1 MGQTPNPSSIIGQF
15 IKHYSPT
22 QSGAADQ
29 AMPTAEMKPLEAY
42 PQVIVQSI
50 TKFQKSKDAAS
61 SHKTLLDL
69 GEDLLVYL
77 TDILF
82 GGYRKSWPLDEDYY
96 SLNPYVKAGLDEL
109 IANLVIL
116 TGYQPI
122 LINV

>member
-1 MGQTPNPSSIIGQF
+1 
-15 IKHYSPT
+15 
-22 QSGAADQ
+22 
-29 AMPTAEMKPLEAY
+29 MPTAEMQPLKAY
-42 PQVIVQSI
+42 PQVIVQSM
-50 TKFQKSKDAAS
+50 TEFQKSKDAAS

-77 TDILF
+77 TDIQF
-82 GGYRKSWPLDEDYY
+82 GEYRKSWPLDEDYY

-109 IANLVIL
+109 IANLVVL